1 MAGHPLNP
9 EAGSTPFPD
18 DPREVAAALR
28 AGELSLELTPYYGFR
43 YGERGRRFT
52 RSDSAFLVTLATH
65 PRPVVER
72 QIRWLAGLL
81 ANRGMPSLLLEQHLR
96 VLHRA
101 LCRAIPRR
109 AASYA
114 RLLEAAEL
122 LRDARRALLPDEACR
137 ALALSFAREAGLPP
151 TRLALGL
158 GWLLAGAVAD
168 ERSGSRS
175 AVSSVASWFADPEL
189 FPPRFI
195 AAVHSALAGARAAAR
210 PAPPLRGEPAT
221 SGDGRSGSANR

>member
-9 EAGSTPFPD
+9 EAGSTPVPD

-72 QIRWLAGLL
+72 QILWLAGLL
-81 ANRGMPSLLLEQHLR
+81 SNRGMPSVLLEHHLR
-96 VLHRA
+96 VLHRV

-109 AASYA
+109 AASYDRLTEA
-114 RLLEAAEL
+114 AGLLLEA
-122 LRDARRALLPDEACR
+122 RRAHLPDEACR
-137 ALALSFAREAGLPP
+137 ALSRSFVREAGLPP
-151 TRLALGL
+151 TRLALGT

-168 ERSGSRS
+168 EGSGIRS
-175 AVSSVASWFADPEL
+175 AVSSLASWFTDPEL
-189 FPPRFI
+189 FPPRFVS
-195 AAVHSALAGARAAAR
+195 AVQSTVAEARAVVRRGPAR
-210 PAPPLRGEPAT
+210 R
-221 SGDGRSGSANR
+221 

>member
-1 MAGHPLNP
+1 MPGHPLNP
-9 EAGSTPFPD
+9 EAGSTPVPD

-72 QIRWLAGLL
+72 QILWLAGLL
-81 ANRGMPSLLLEQHLR
+81 SSRGMPSVLLEQHLR
-96 VLHRA
+96 VLHRV

-114 RLLEAAEL
+114 RLQEAAGL
-122 LRDARRALLPDEACR
+122 LREARRAHLSDDDCR
-137 ALALSFAREAGLPP
+137 ALARWFVREAGLPP
-151 TRLALGL
+151 TRLALGT
-158 GWLLAGAVAD
+158 GWLLACAVAD
-168 ERSGSRS
+168 ERSGIRS
-175 AVSSVASWFADPEL
+175 AVSSVASWFADPAL
-189 FPPRFI
+189 FPPRFV
-195 AAVHSALAGARAAAR
+195 AAAQSTLAQAQAAAR
-210 PAPPLRGEPAT
+210 PAPAR
-221 SGDGRSGSANR
+221 R